1 MVKLDIIRKSDA
13 QLGDFFAKFTPVAL
27 FVGATNGVGRN
38 SIKHFAKSTVGSHP
52 RVYFIGRSRE
62 RGEQLKSELMAIN
75 PDGCYEFISADV
87 SLMATVDDICRIVM
101 KKEQYL
107 NILFMSQANTQNSPG
122 KY

>member
-38 SIKHFAKSTVGSHP
+38 SIKHFAKSTIGSHP
-52 RVYFIGRSRE
+52 RVYFVGRSRE
-62 RGEQLKSELMAIN
+62 RGAQLESELKAIN
-75 PDGCYEFISADV
+75 SDGYYEFISADV
-87 SLMATVDDICRIVM
+87 SLMTAVDDVCQVIM

-107 NILFMSQANTQNSPG
+107 NLLFMSQANTQKLPG
-122 KY
+122 K